1 MLADRSIMVAL
12 YNEGFIIVSIYVDNL
27 LIAAMSLK
35 LVKEAKAV
43 LSKKFN
49 MKDLREAQMIIKI
62 QIIHHQLKRLLT
74 LNQAL
79 YI

>member
-1 MLADRSIMVAL
+1 MVTLYKSEFIM
-12 YNEGFIIVSIYVDNL
+12 ISIYVDNL

-35 LVKEAKAV
+35 LIKEVKGV
-43 LSKKFN
+43 LSKEFN
-49 MKDLREAQMIIKI
+49 MKDLREARMIIRM

-74 LNQAL
+74 LDQAS